1 MPEENKESELERLKT
16 VVEDIKIYIADIQH
30 ISTAMKG
37 DSILRANMHA
47 YVSAQ
52 ASIDIVL
59 DIKMLLNGE
68 KIASLDEIKKTMEKE
83 KKEKE
88 SEAQSTPYSY

>member
-1 MPEENKESELERLKT
+1 MPEDNKKSELERLKT
-16 VVEDIKIYIADIQH
+16 IVEDIKIYIDDIQH

-47 YVSAQ
+47 YASAQ
-52 ASIDIVL
+52 ASIDVVL
-59 DIKMLLNGE
+59 DIRMLLNGE

-83 KKEKE
+83 KKKKE
-88 SEAQSTPYSY
+88 SETQSTPYSY